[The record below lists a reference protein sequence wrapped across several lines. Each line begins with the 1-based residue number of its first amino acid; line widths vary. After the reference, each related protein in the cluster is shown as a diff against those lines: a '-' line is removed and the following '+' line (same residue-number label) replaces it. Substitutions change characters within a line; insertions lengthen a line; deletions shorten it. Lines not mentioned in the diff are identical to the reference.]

1 MINEED
7 STVKGYFPKPRRC
20 AWCGTSFDPGG
31 GPGRPPRFCRRSH
44 RQRAYEARRLAE
56 AHGLGPDDIL
66 MSRGAFEALRDLLY
80 RIEAALQD
88 VDTDLAGGADSDEYR
103 QALWHLYRTA
113 AAVRTVSFEPRATG

>member
-1 MINEED
+1 MTQ
-7 STVKGYFPKPRRC
+7 SSRRC
-20 AWCGTSFDPGG
+20 AWCGASFPVPG

-56 AHGLGPDDIL
+56 AHGLGPDDVLI
-66 MSRGAFEALRDLLY
+66 SRGAFDELRDLLY

-113 AAVRTVSFEPRATG
+113 AAVRTVSFEPSAIGE